1 MLPLFNCV
9 IGLVNY
15 TIGKGFLAR
24 KCLQMHTLATAYIG
38 SCTACPHFPY
48 LIIYIGIWLSTI
60 YRRTHSYLIL
70 QSAGTEFDYLAKHC
84 SIHNTHTH
92 LCAYMHT
99 HTHTYAFTY
108 TPHTFMYT
116 NTDTHTHTHT
126 HTQPNTTALII
137 VILRL

>member
-1 MLPLFNCV
+1 
-9 IGLVNY
+9 
-15 TIGKGFLAR
+15 
-24 KCLQMHTLATAYIG
+24 MHTLATAYIG
-38 SCTACPHFPY
+38 SCTACPHFPH

-99 HTHTYAFTY
+99 HTHMRLRTQTQ
-108 TPHTFMYT
+108 MYT
-116 NTDTHTHTHT
+116 HIHTCTYIYTHTRTRTYIHVHTHTHTHT
-126 HTQPNTTALII
+126 HTHAHTLHLQILAFGQALTYTHTQAGY
-137 VILRL
+137 V